1 MYRKESQKG
10 TVLKKYSQPYLST
23 TFSLALAAVVA
34 VSAAGCAGNAGKDS
48 GNTAAPSAASAAATI
63 TAHIPSGSSADQV
76 GGTIGASIMEDT
88 AGTAATASAD
98 AAGSLPD
105 TAENIKDETAASSVT
120 AGSAATP
127 PDSVESGNETASM
140 GITADKTAGIGG
152 SGASLKESDLM
163 EALTEC
169 TGWGSSAG
177 SSLRAATAAVLLL
190 QWANDT
196 SAGTVD
202 TALLTS
208 TIREKTGELSDT
220 QLQDLKDN
228 WSAISFDAD
237 QILNHPDEIRVLT
250 EDAGC
255 AEAAKD
261 AASHKDAAANWKAVS
276 QAFDNILK

>member
-1 MYRKESQKG
+1 M
-10 TVLKKYSQPYLST
+10 KKYSQHYLST

-34 VSAAGCAGNAGKDS
+34 VSAAGCTGNAEKNS
-48 GNTAAPSAASAAATI
+48 GNAAAPSTASAAATI
-63 TAHIPSGSSADQV
+63 TAHIPTGSSADHDSV
-76 GGTIGASIMEDT
+76 GIGASIREDT
-88 AGTAATASAD
+88 SGTAATASAD
-98 AAGSLPD
+98 SAGSLSG
-105 TAENIKDETAASSVT
+105 TAENIKDETASSSLT
-120 AGSAATP
+120 AGS
-127 PDSVESGNETASM
+127 PDSVESGNETAAM
-140 GITADKTAGIGG
+140 GITAGKTAGIGG
-152 SGASLKESDLM
+152 PGASLKESDLM

-169 TGWGSSAG
+169 TGWGTSAG

-196 SAGTVD
+196 DAGNVD

-228 WSAISFDAD
+228 WSTISFDAD
-237 QILNHPDEIRVLT
+237 QILNNLEEIRVLT

-261 AASHKDAAANWKAVS
+261 AASHKNAAANWKAVS
-276 QAFDNILK
+276 QALDNILK

>member
-1 MYRKESQKG
+1 M
-10 TVLKKYSQPYLST
+10 KKYSQHYLST

-34 VSAAGCAGNAGKDS
+34 VSAAGCTGNAEKNS
-48 GNTAAPSAASAAATI
+48 GNAAAPSTASAAATI
-63 TAHIPSGSSADQV
+63 TAHIPAGSSAGQDSV
-76 GGTIGASIMEDT
+76 SIGASIREDT
-88 AGTAATASAD
+88 SGTAATASAD
-98 AAGSLPD
+98 SAGSLSG
-105 TAENIKDETAASSVT
+105 TAENIKDETASSSLT
-120 AGSAATP
+120 AGSNATP
-127 PDSVESGNETASM
+127 PDSVESGNETAAM
-140 GITADKTAGIGG
+140 GITAGKTAGIGG
-152 SGASLKESDLM
+152 PGASLKESDLM

-169 TGWGSSAG
+169 TGWGTSAG

-196 SAGTVD
+196 DAGNVD

-228 WSAISFDAD
+228 WSTISFDAD
-237 QILNHPDEIRVLT
+237 QILNNLEEIRVLT

-261 AASHKDAAANWKAVS
+261 AASHKNAAANWKAAS
-276 QAFDNILK
+276 QALDNILK

>member
-1 MYRKESQKG
+1 M
-10 TVLKKYSQPYLST
+10 KKYSQHYLST

-34 VSAAGCAGNAGKDS
+34 VSAAGCTGNAEKNS
-48 GNTAAPSAASAAATI
+48 GNAAAPSTASAAATI
-63 TAHIPSGSSADQV
+63 TAHIPAGSSADQDSV
-76 GGTIGASIMEDT
+76 SIGASIREDT
-88 AGTAATASAD
+88 SGTAATASAD
-98 AAGSLPD
+98 SAGSLSG
-105 TAENIKDETAASSVT
+105 TAENIKETAA
-120 AGSAATP
+120 
-127 PDSVESGNETASM
+127 M
-140 GITADKTAGIGG
+140 GITAGKTAGIGG
-152 SGASLKESDLM
+152 PGASLKESDLM

-169 TGWGSSAG
+169 TGWGTSAG

-196 SAGTVD
+196 DAGNVD

-228 WSAISFDAD
+228 WSTISFDAD
-237 QILNHPDEIRVLT
+237 QILNNLEEIRVLT

-261 AASHKDAAANWKAVS
+261 AASHKNAAANWKAVS
-276 QAFDNILK
+276 QALDNILK